1 MPFTSPSIP
10 RREGSPTSGA
20 HTGRTLLF
28 SVAVGIVVLG
38 LFASQALVPALN
50 QSMHLRPGT
59 SGLMTTLTL
68 LGYAGGLFFLVPL
81 TDVAESRSLIVGT
94 LTLDVLALGALGTT
108 TSVPLFLAACFVSGV
123 SASAV
128 QMLVPMAAALSPQRQ
143 RGEVVGKLMSGLMLG
158 ILLSRPM
165 ASLTAQAL
173 GWRWF
178 YVSLAAAVGV
188 LALVLWRS
196 LPTLAPV
203 GKLPYPR
210 LIVSMWALLRQEP
223 VVRRRAVSQA
233 LCMAAFSIFW
243 TSIVLRLGQAPFH
256 LGNTGVAVF
265 ALSGAGGVIVAPLAG
280 RAGDRGWTR
289 SATFLAQAVI
299 VGALALAAF
308 AGTTRRLHVCSTL
321 LLLGLASVLLDMG
334 VIAEQALGRR
344 AVNMLQPE
352 ARGRLNGLF
361 TGIFFIGAAAGAS
374 LSGPAWVF
382 GGWLG
387 VCACGVVFGLIAL
400 ILTALPLDGGDSG
413 PGDSHAT
420 SPAWSLS
427 PRQLL
432 FDTTQCSASGVRD
445 CVARRGGSESTSEVC
460 VAASTCISSGSRKLA
475 RQAVRLQWARSP

>member
-1 MPFTSPSIP
+1 MPFTSPSIR
-10 RREGSPTSGA
+10 RREGPPSSGGHA
-20 HTGRTLLF
+20 SRTLLF

-38 LFASQALVPALN
+38 LFASQALLPALS

-81 TDVAESRSLIVGT
+81 TDVAESRSLILGM
-94 LTLDVLALGALGTT
+94 LTLDVLALGALGALGTT
-108 TSVPLFLAACFVSGV
+108 SSVPLFLAACFASGV

-178 YVSLAAAVGV
+178 YGGLAAAVGV

-196 LPTLAPV
+196 LPALAPA

-210 LIVSMWALLRQEP
+210 LIISMWALLRQEP

-233 LCMAAFSIFW
+233 LCMAAFSMFW

-289 SATFLAQAVI
+289 PATFLAQAVI

-308 AGTTRRLHVCSTL
+308 ADGTQAHHARAML
-321 LLLGLASVLLDMG
+321 LLLGVASVLLDMG

-361 TGIFFIGAAAGAS
+361 TGIFFVGAAAGAS
-374 LSGPAWVF
+374 LSGPAWVL

-400 ILTALPLDGGDSG
+400 IVTAMPIGGGDAG
-413 PGDSHAT
+413 PGDRHA
-420 SPAWSLS
+420 SNPGWSLA

-432 FDTTQCSASGVRD
+432 VGTTQRTDDNLASVERL
-445 CVARRGGSESTSEVC
+445 CLRTSH
-460 VAASTCISSGSRKLA
+460 SRH
-475 RQAVRLQWARSP
+475 